1 MILITG
7 ATGNTGRALVE
18 HPSQVELHGNFIRA
32 AKQSGVRHMVRHS
45 VRGADAGSPVKICR
59 SHAES
64 QRELEKTGL

>member
-18 HPSQVELHGNFIRA
+18 HPSQVELHDNFIRA
-32 AKQSGVRHMVRHS
+32 AKQSGVRHS